1 MPVNPAPSDLSRR
14 RFLAALPAAV
24 APFALAPLTLAKPP
38 RPLGVQLYTVRDIIG
53 KEPDRVLKA
62 IADIGYTEVE
72 GNDRAQ
78 LIEFMPIVRKYN
90 LGAPSCHVE
99 TPVVTGNWEH
109 YRNLK
114 KISLEEAIE
123 SLKNAGIEY
132 FTMAYITPAERGG
145 PEFFRATAD
154 KMNHAAELCH
164 KAGLK
169 FAYHNHAFEFGGNK
183 GERPIDIFRERL
195 DPKLVSLEMDVFW
208 ASVAGQDPVEM
219 LKEWKG
225 RVALLHLKDK
235 PKGFPVQ
242 FNESVPHDTFREVG
256 SGSIDFRA
264 ILNAAP
270 AAGVK
275 HYFVEQDQTPG
286 DPIDS
291 LRKSFDYLKS
301 L

>member
-1 MPVNPAPSDLSRR
+1 MPTNLTSSGLSRR
-14 RFLAALPAAV
+14 GFLATLPAA
-24 APFALAPLTLAKPP
+24 AAAPLLFAKPP
-38 RPLGVQLYTVRDIIG
+38 QPLGVELYTVRSIIG
-53 KEPDRVLKA
+53 KQPEQVLKA

-72 GNDRAQ
+72 GYNRPQ
-78 LIEFMPIVRKYN
+78 MIEFMPIIHKYK
-90 LGAPSCHVE
+90 LRASSCHVE
-99 TPVVTGNWEH
+99 TPLITGNWEH
-109 YRNLK
+109 YANLK
-114 KISLEEAIE
+114 KVSLEEAIE
-123 SLKNAGIEY
+123 SVKNAGIEY
-132 FTMAYITPAERGG
+132 FTMAYIMPADRGG
-145 PEFFRATAD
+145 PDFFRATAD

-195 DPKLVSLEMDVFW
+195 DPKLVSLELDVFW

-242 FNESVPHDTFREVG
+242 YSESVARETFREVG

-264 ILNAAP
+264 VLNAAP

-275 HYFVEQDQTPG
+275 HYYVEQDQTPG
-286 DPIDS
+286 DPIES
-291 LRKSFDYLKS
+291 LRKSFDYLKKM
-301 L
+301 

>member
-1 MPVNPAPSDLSRR
+1 MAVNLIPSRLSRR
-14 RFLAALPAAV
+14 GFLAAAA
-24 APFALAPLTLAKPP
+24 AAPLAFARPP
-38 RPLGVQLYTVRDIIG
+38 RPLGVQLYTVRNVIG
-53 KEPDRVLKA
+53 KDPERVLKE
-62 IADIGYTEVE
+62 IAEIGYTEVE
-72 GNDRAQ
+72 GNNRAQ
-78 LIEFMPIVRKYN
+78 MIDFMPIIRQYK
-90 LGAPSCHVE
+90 LRPTSCHVE
-99 TPVVTGNWEH
+99 TPLITGNWEH
-109 YRNLK
+109 YGNLK
-114 KISLEEAIE
+114 KISLENAID
-123 SLKNAGIEY
+123 SVKYAGIEY
-132 FTMAYITPAERGG
+132 FTMAYIMPADRGG
-145 PEFFRATAD
+145 PDFFRATAD
-154 KMNHAAELCH
+154 KMNHAAELCQ

-183 GERPIDIFRERL
+183 GERAIDIFRERL

-242 FNESVPHDTFREVG
+242 YSESVPRDTFREVG
-256 SGSIDFRA
+256 SGSLDFKA
-264 ILNAAP
+264 IVNAAP

-286 DPIDS
+286 DPIES
-291 LRKSFDYLKS
+291 LRKSFDYLKT